1 MTSSAL
7 TNHLWDYPKYLHRE
21 ILGNTGTFKGEG
33 HKISTEKLLGL
44 AQAILQGRRRRK
56 IDWVTEARQTGLSAL
71 WYTMIHARRTVI
83 ST

>member
-33 HKISTEKLLGL
+33 HKISADKLLGL

-56 IDWVTEARQTGLSAL
+56 IDWVTEASMRRRG
-71 WYTMIHARRTVI
+71 ARNTWCLFTAPTYVF
-83 ST
+83 